1 MVWCFFQTSLHI
13 FVTHKS
19 VVHFN
24 SSPIAGFALNRGKME
39 LQSAKSAGWEQK
51 RPNMKKDFQLWR
63 RDSANGF
70 WEAIG
75 RRMDGPETLRW
86 TRDILVSF
94 DFVGNSHPLWSN
106 KIYREWWHTHHQS
119 NCEDLIRAP
128 LELGSAAKGRAE
140 CFCHHKLFSQ
150 KVWPEAFKA

>member
-1 MVWCFFQTSLHI
+1 MLYALFAKTFGVSKVDSANFFAFRMYGLVFLSNISHI

-39 LQSAKSAGWEQK
+39 LQSAKSTGWEQK

-70 WEAIG
+70 
-75 RRMDGPETLRW
+75 
-86 TRDILVSF
+86 
-94 DFVGNSHPLWSN
+94 
-106 KIYREWWHTHHQS
+106 
-119 NCEDLIRAP
+119 
-128 LELGSAAKGRAE
+128 
-140 CFCHHKLFSQ
+140 
-150 KVWPEAFKA
+150 